1 MARTHLAGGRAGPTP
16 SFVRF
21 AELVATSE
29 AVKATRSRQQKVEHL
44 AACIRALVAEG
55 PAAAAAGARR
65 SMARIGVAYLTGEL
79 PQGRIGLGPSA
90 VFKNP
95 PSSALETSSLSLADV
110 DAAFDA
116 IATLRGAGSVGERQ
130 RAWLGL
136 LERCTAPEQAYL
148 RRLVVGELR
157 QGALE
162 SLVADAVARATS
174 VSPASVRRALMLAG
188 SLPDIVEAAAEGG
201 EAALGRYHI
210 QLFRPLQ
217 PMLAQTAETPEE
229 ALSSLDRALF
239 EYKLDGA
246 RIQVHKDSDEV
257 RVYTRQLSD
266 VTAAV
271 PEVVELVRALPSQ
284 SLVLDG
290 EVLSLRPDG
299 TPEPFQVSMR
309 RFGRKLDVEAMRR
322 TQPLHP
328 FFFDVLHRDGV
339 DLIDRGTTERLAL
352 LDELVTPEARMPRL
366 ATADPAEA
374 AAFFEGAIERGHEGV
389 MAKALDA
396 SYAAGRRGQAW
407 LKIKSHHTLDLV
419 VLGVEWGSG
428 RRQGWL
434 SNLHLGARDPHAG
447 FVMVGKTFKGMTDA
461 LLAWQTAALLE
472 REIARDEYT
481 VYVRPELVVEVAFND
496 VQQSPHYPGGV
507 ALRFAR
513 VKRYRPDKSAAEAD
527 TIDAIRALCP
537 ALAAP

>member
-1 MARTHLAGGRAGPTP
+1 M
-16 SFVRF
+16 RF
-21 AELVATSE
+21 ADLVATSE
-29 AVKATRSRQQKVEHL
+29 AVKSTRSRQQKLEHL
-44 AACIRALVAEG
+44 AACIGALVAEG
-55 PAAAAAGARR
+55 PAAQAAGAPR

-79 PQGRIGLGPSA
+79 PQGRIGLGPAA
-90 VFKNP
+90 VYKNP
-95 PSSALETSSLSLADV
+95 PVSAPETSSLSLADV
-110 DAAFDA
+110 DATFEA
-116 IATLRGAGSVGERQ
+116 ISTVRGSGSVGERM
-130 RAWLGL
+130 RLWLGL
-136 LERCTAPEQAYL
+136 LERCTEPEQSYL

-162 SLVADAVARATS
+162 SLVADAVARATG

-188 SLPDIVEAAAEGG
+188 SLPDIAEAAAAGG
-201 EAALGRYHI
+201 EAALARYHV

-217 PMLAQTAETPEE
+217 PMLAQTAETPED
-229 ALSSLDRALF
+229 ALASLERALF

-246 RIQVHKDSDEV
+246 RIQAHKDGDDV

-266 VTAAV
+266 VTSAV
-271 PEVVELVRALPSQ
+271 PEVVELVRALPSR

-299 TPEPFQVSMR
+299 APEPFQVTMR
-309 RFGRKLDVEAMRR
+309 RFGRKLDVEAMRQ
-322 TQPLHP
+322 TQPLQP
-328 FFFDVLHRDGV
+328 FFFDVLHRDGA
-339 DLIDRGTTERLAL
+339 DLIDRGTVERVAL
-352 LDELVTPEARMPRL
+352 LDEVVAPESRMPRL

-374 AAFFEGAIERGHEGV
+374 AAFFEGALERGHEGV

-407 LKIKSHHTLDLV
+407 LKVKSHHTFDLV

-434 SNLHLGARDPHAG
+434 SNLHLGARDPRGG
-447 FVMVGKTFKGMTDA
+447 FVMIGKTFKGMTDA

-472 REIARDEYT
+472 REIARDQFT

-527 TIDAIRALCP
+527 TIDSVRALCP
-537 ALAAP
+537 ALAPP